1 MKTLRFIVLL
11 FVGISFTIQAQT
23 ISVLKQYDIVP
34 ETKAFYPIFNRT
46 GDKLLY
52 TSDSY
57 NGLWMYDFKKNN
69 VTEISDQPGAGYEP
83 TFDNENSSIFYR
95 KTSYIQNRKF
105 DAIESFNLSN
115 SKRTLM
121 LSPKRDVKQAKN
133 YHNGFLVTAE
143 RKLIKSTFGKTTKSF
158 PVYVNNQD
166 LKIYLYKNNQ
176 FTILNPLNQPDSK
189 YLWVSISPDEKMILF
204 TAAGKG
210 AFICDL
216 EGKIISTLG
225 YLNAP
230 VWYNNKFVVGMQ
242 DKDDGHVV
250 TNSKVVMISVNGK
263 TKTVISE
270 STEIAMYPT
279 ASGEASKIAY
289 NTLEGKLRIAEI
301 SIK

>member
-11 FVGISFTIQAQT
+11 LVGISFTIQAQT
-23 ISVLKQYDIVP
+23 ISIIKRYDVVP
-34 ETKAFYPIFNRT
+34 ETKAYYPVLNRT

-52 TSDSY
+52 SSEGY
-57 NGLWMYDFKKNN
+57 NGLWMYDFKKNT

-83 TFDNENSSIFYR
+83 TFDNDNSSIFYR

-105 DAIESFNLSN
+105 DAIESYNLTN

-143 RKLIKSTFGKTTKSF
+143 RKLIKSTFGKTSKNI

-166 LKIYLYKNNQ
+166 LKIYLYRNDK
-176 FTILNPLNQPDSK
+176 FTILNPLNEANIK
-189 YLWVSISPDEKMILF
+189 YLWVSVSPDEKMILF

-210 AFICDL
+210 TYVCDL
-216 EGKIISTLG
+216 QGKIISSLG

-230 VWYNNKFVVGMQ
+230 VWYNNNYVVGMQ

-250 TNSKVVMISVNGK
+250 TNSKVVLISVNSK

-270 STEIAMYPT
+270 SNEIAMYPT

-289 NTLEGKLRIAEI
+289 NTLDGKLRIAEI

>member
-1 MKTLRFIVLL
+1 MKTHRFIFLL

-23 ISVLKQYDIVP
+23 ISVLKRYDIVP
-34 ETKAFYPIFNRT
+34 ETKAYYPVLNRT

-52 TSDSY
+52 SSDGY
-57 NGLWMYDFKKNN
+57 NGLWMYDFKKNT
-69 VTEISDQPGAGYEP
+69 VTEISDQPGSGYEP
-83 TFDNENSSIFYR
+83 TFDNDNSTIFYR
-95 KTSYIQNRKF
+95 KTSFVQSKKY
-105 DAIESFNLSN
+105 DAIESFNLAN
-115 SKRTLM
+115 NKKTLM

-143 RKLIKSTFGKTTKSF
+143 RKLMKSTFGKTTKSI

-166 LKIYLYKNNQ
+166 LKIFLYRNNK
-176 FTILNPLNQPDSK
+176 FAILNPLNEPDSR
-189 YLWVSISPDEKMILF
+189 YLWVSVSPGEKMILF

-210 AFICDL
+210 TYICDL
-216 EGKIISTLG
+216 QGKIISSLG

-230 VWYNNKFVVGMQ
+230 VWYNNNYVVGMQ

-250 TNSKVVMISVNGK
+250 TSSKVVMISVNGK

-279 ASGEASKIAY
+279 ASSEASKIAY

>member
-1 MKTLRFIVLL
+1 MKTLQLFFLL
-11 FVGISFTIQAQT
+11 LLGISITIQAQT
-23 ISVLKQYDIVP
+23 VSVIKRYDVVP
-34 ETKAFYPIFNRT
+34 ETKAYYPVLNRI
-46 GDKLLY
+46 GDKLLFS
-52 TSDSY
+52 SDGY
-57 NGLWMYDFKKNN
+57 NGLWMYDFKKNT
-69 VTEISDQPGAGYEP
+69 VTEISDQPGSGYEP
-83 TFDNENSSIFYR
+83 TFDNENSTIFYR

-105 DAIESFNLSN
+105 DAVESYNLAN
-115 SKRTLM
+115 KKRTLM
-121 LSPKRDVKQAKN
+121 LSAKRDVKQAKN

-143 RKLIKSTFGKTTKSF
+143 RKLMKSTFGKTTKSI

-166 LKIYLYKNNQ
+166 LKIYLYRNDK
-176 FTILNPLNQPDSK
+176 FTILNPLNEPDSK
-189 YLWVSISPDEKMILF
+189 YLWVSVSPDEKMILF

-210 AFICDL
+210 TYICDL
-216 EGKIISTLG
+216 AGKIISSLG

-230 VWYNNKFVVGMQ
+230 VWYNNNYVVGMQ
-242 DKDDGHVV
+242 DNDDGHVV
-250 TNSKVVMISVNGK
+250 TSSKVVMISVNGK